1 MASTRL
7 TRTFSGNGDR
17 QKFTFSAWIKR
28 TTRAQ
33 SFLWTAGSYS
43 SSSMTQW
50 LFDSD
55 GTLGLYDY
63 NSSGSLLSG
72 VVTDRQFLDTNAWY
86 HIVIRVDTT
95 QSTAADR
102 IRIYVNGVQE
112 TSFSS
117 TNYPGQNNNYI
128 YSESITAQYIGQR
141 ADQGNTSSFEGIMS
155 HIHWTDGYSY
165 DASSFGETDSTT
177 GEWKIIT
184 SPSVTYGTNGYF
196 ILKDGNSVTDQSGN
210 TNNFTVSGTLTNTED
225 CPSNNFCVLN
235 ALQRSRMTSD
245 SSSDYI
251 KGGATTF
258 DTTSDNALKSIN
270 NGTIGAASGKWY
282 WEAKVITNTRM
293 QIGISSGVEQ
303 KFPQAY
309 YDETEYTAMTL
320 NLNGTFTGRYTGS
333 ASDEFGTGTANT
345 TNDILGFALDMDNKA
360 LYVHKDGVY
369 LSNGSAV
376 GVPTSGSSRTGSLI
390 EGLAGSRDDYVPDG
404 VFMFPVIMDLS
415 TTGTTKVEFNFGNGF
430 FGTTEITSAGT
441 NASNLG
447 RFEYDVPTGYT
458 ALCTKGLNL

>member
-141 ADQGNTSSFEGIMS
+141 ADQGNTSSFEGLMT

-165 DASSFGETDSTT
+165 DASSFGETDSTS
-177 GEWKIIT
+177 GIWKPKT
-184 SPSVTYGTNGYF
+184 APSVTYGTNGF
-196 ILKDGNSVTDQSGN
+196 FLKFENSGAMGTDSSGQSNTFTVGAGTLTQN
-210 TNNFTVSGTLTNTED
+210 IDTSTNNFATLNPLHKGSTLTGYTFANGNNTITFG
-225 CPSNNFCVLN
+225 S
-235 ALQRSRMTSD
+235 
-245 SSSDYI
+245 
-251 KGGATTF
+251 TTYPYTF
-258 DTTSDNALKSIN
+258 STQAVS
-270 NGTIGAASGKWY
+270 SGKWY
-282 WEAKVITNTRM
+282 AEFKATANATTVG
-293 QIGISSGVEQ
+293 IGISAGENDGTYFSHSQ
-303 KFPQAY
+303 YDYAY
-309 YDETEYTAMTL
+309 YGY
-320 NLNGTFTGRYTGS
+320 NGNIQSNQQASPAGYGS
-333 ASDEFGTGTANT
+333 ALSN
-345 TNDILGFALDMDNKA
+345 NDILGVAMDLDNNK
-360 LYVHKDGVY
+360 LYF
-369 LSNGSAV
+369 SINGTFQNS
-376 GVPTSGSSRTGSLI
+376 GVPTSGSTGTGAKSI
-390 EGLAGSRDDYVPDG
+390 SAPSSTPTGVYHFSVGDQNTQAGSVQC
-404 VFMFPVIMDLS
+404 
-415 TTGTTKVEFNFGNGF
+415 NFGSGF
-430 FGTTEITSAGT
+430 FGTTAVASA
-441 NASNLG
+441 NADGNG
-447 RFEYDVPTGYT
+447 FGAFEYAVPSGYY
-458 ALCTKGLNL
+458 ALCTKNIKEFG